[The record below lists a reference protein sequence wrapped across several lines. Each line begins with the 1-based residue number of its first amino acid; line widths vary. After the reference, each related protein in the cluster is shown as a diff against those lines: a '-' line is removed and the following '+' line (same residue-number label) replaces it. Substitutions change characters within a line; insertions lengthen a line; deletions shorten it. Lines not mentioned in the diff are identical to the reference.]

1 MVFSFTTNED
11 RDKLIGYRLIWV
23 FNQCCMITKYEDC
36 PHIFACQHCRL
47 FAHKI
52 CDSLACMK
60 CGSREHSSKN
70 HPADL
75 PLHYVN
81 CRKEHAANHTNCN
94 GRRCLLGLNPLPEVT
109 EAHTK
114 KPSRSSGKKPMNKPK
129 TTTSEVIAPTYHVAG
144 FNGNQLLGAINKDNG
159 ETPMKL
165 WVSSAIH
172 EKAQDQVNR
181 SSQRLWEKAAQKQMT
196 QPHDSQNT
204 HMEGIL
210 ADPSQTSN

>member
-11 RDKLIGYRLIWV
+11 RDKLIGYGLIWV

-36 PHIFACQHCRL
+36 LHIFACRHCRS
-47 FAHKI
+47 FSHKI
-52 CDSLACMK
+52 CDSPACMK

-75 PLHYVN
+75 PLCCIN
-81 CRKEHAANHTNCN
+81 CRKEHAANYTNCN
-94 GRRCLLGLNPLPEVT
+94 WRRHLLGLNPLPEAT
-109 EAHTK
+109 ETCTK
-114 KPSRSSGKKPMNKPK
+114 KPSRNSGKKPVNKLK
-129 TTTSEVIAPTYHVAG
+129 TTTSEVIAPTNHVAG
-144 FNGNQLLGAINKDNG
+144 LNGNQLLVAINKDNG
-159 ETPMKL
+159 ETLMKL
-165 WVSSAIH
+165 RVSSVIH

-196 QPHDSQNT
+196 QPHDSQNS